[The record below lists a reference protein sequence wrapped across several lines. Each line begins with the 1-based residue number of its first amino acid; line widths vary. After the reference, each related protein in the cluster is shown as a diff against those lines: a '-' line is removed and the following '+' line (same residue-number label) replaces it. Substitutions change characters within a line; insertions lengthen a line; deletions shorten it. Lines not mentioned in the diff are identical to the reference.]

1 MARLDLDAFAN
12 SRFGL
17 RVAAGVGRAA
27 PPALGA
33 MLASTAARVMA
44 GNSERDMVRAV
55 RSNQWV
61 ASGYALIG
69 DELDDR
75 ARATFEH
82 MARSVYDVYHLLE
95 QPAKLLARFETTPTA
110 DEWLSRGMAGEPVVL
125 AAGHLSNF
133 ELVGRA
139 LGLRGIRAQV
149 LSVPD
154 PTDAYREQNEE
165 RRDLGFEV
173 TPLSLASIRAA
184 ENRLRSGGIVITG
197 VDRPAPG
204 VKRRPRFFGRES
216 ELPVVHARLAMHT
229 GAHLVAFV
237 PRLRDDGVYEL
248 DCEPVEL
255 APGTGDAATIASAQA
270 VLAVMERAIRAHPE
284 QWAMP
289 HAVWPEAIA
298 ELTAAESAS

>member
-33 MLASTAARVMA
+33 MLASTAARVMT
-44 GNSERDMVRAV
+44 GDSERAMVQAV

-61 ASGYALIG
+61 ASGYTLLG
-69 DELDDR
+69 DDLDDL
-75 ARATFEH
+75 ARASFEH

-95 QPAKLLARFETTPTA
+95 QPAKLLARFETTQAA
-110 DEWLSRGMAGEPVVL
+110 DEWLARGMAGEPVVL

-154 PTDAYREQNEE
+154 PTDAYREQNEQ
-165 RRDLGFEV
+165 RRELGFDV
-173 TPLSLASIRAA
+173 TPISLASIRAA
-184 ENRLRSGGIVITG
+184 EERLRRGGIVITG

-204 VKRRPRFFGRES
+204 AKRRPAFFGRPS
-216 ELPVVHARLAMHT
+216 ELPVVHARLAIHAA
-229 GAHLVAFV
+229 AHLVAFV
-237 PRLRDDGVYEL
+237 PHLRDDGIYEL
-248 DCEPVEL
+248 DCESV
-255 APGTGDAATIASAQA
+255 AVVPGTGDAATIATAEA
-270 VLAVMERAIRAHPE
+270 VLAVMERAILAHPE

-298 ELTAAESAS
+298 ELAAAESSS